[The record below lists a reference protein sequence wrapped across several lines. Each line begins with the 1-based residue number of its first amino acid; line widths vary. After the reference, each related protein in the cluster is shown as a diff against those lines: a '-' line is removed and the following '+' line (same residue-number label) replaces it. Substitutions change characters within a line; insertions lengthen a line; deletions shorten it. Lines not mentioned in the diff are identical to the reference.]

1 MKQIRDYSGKG
12 IVLFLSFYFLLYIF
26 PFPFD
31 SLPFQIG
38 KSFSSLINVFWQR
51 LVLFFA
57 KDLLEFSGKI
67 TPNINGSGDSI
78 YYYFKLILQV
88 IIALVISIIWL
99 TVNGKCL
106 FYNRI
111 KPFLLIYFRYF
122 LAFTLLSYGLAKVFP
137 NQFWEPG
144 LTDLLKPFG
153 DISPMGL
160 LWKFMGYS
168 ISYIVFTGILE
179 VLACILLLFRNTL
192 KLGGILS
199 FGILLN
205 IFALNMSYD
214 VPVKLFSLHLLILS
228 IIVLA
233 PYFRDIVNF
242 FVFNKT
248 TKTHKIYPYF
258 KTKKYRRIGYF
269 FKSLIIIFLFST
281 IIVSNYTNQFEYGRK
296 SQLPPLYGIYE
307 VENFIINNDTLAP
320 LLTDKTRWR
329 RLTVD
334 KFNVNVTK
342 MNGDILYT
350 ANEIDT
356 QNLSIKLKPFKEDS
370 SYQFNYILKD
380 SSLILVGTRDRDSL
394 KIDFKVKDHNDF
406 YLMKRGFYWINEYPD
421 NR

>member
-1 MKQIRDYSGKG
+1 MKPLRSYLSLG
-12 IVLFLSFYFLLYIF
+12 IVLLISVYFLLYIF

-31 SLPFQIG
+31 LLPFQIG
-38 KSFSSLINVFWQR
+38 KAFSILINEFWQR
-51 LVLFFA
+51 LVLFLA
-57 KDLLEFSGKI
+57 KDLIGFSGKI
-67 TPNINGSGDSI
+67 TTNTSGSGDSI
-78 YYYFKLILQV
+78 YYFFKLILQL
-88 IIALVISIIWL
+88 IIAMAITIIWL
-99 TVNGKCL
+99 IFDGKKTL
-106 FYNRI
+106 YNRS
-111 KPFLLIYFRYF
+111 KPYFKIYFRYF
-122 LAFTLLSYGLAKVFP
+122 LAFTLLSYGMAKVFP
-137 NQFWEPG
+137 NQFWGPG

-168 ISYIVFTGILE
+168 VWYIVFTGILE

-214 VPVKLFSLHLLILS
+214 VPVKLYSLHLLILS

-233 PYFRDIVNF
+233 PYFKDIVRF
-242 FVFNKT
+242 FVLNKT
-248 TKTHKIYPYF
+248 TNSHKIYPYF
-258 KTKKYRRIGYF
+258 KRTKYRRIGYF
-269 FKSLIIIFLFST
+269 FKSLIIITLFST
-281 IIVSNYTNQFEYGRK
+281 MIISNYTNQFDYGRK

-350 ANEIDT
+350 GNQIDT

-370 SYQFNYILKD
+370 SYEFDYALKD
-380 SSLILVGTRDRDSL
+380 STLFLIGTRNKDSI
-394 KIDFKVKDHNDF
+394 KIDLKVRDHSDF
-406 YLMKRGFYWINEYPD
+406 YLLKRGFHWINEFPN